1 MQSGLSS
8 PSFCSRVSFV
18 SWDILPCL
26 VFHVLAAG
34 PLANFRCDVPGSA
47 RLLAGRATT
56 GRARENGGG
65 CSGVSGGQVQV
76 LVALGR

>member
-1 MQSGLSS
+1 MQSGLSC

-56 GRARENGGG
+56 GRAMAPQGET
-65 CSGVSGGQVQV
+65 VVDVQV
-76 LVALGR
+76 SQVARYRY

>member
-1 MQSGLSS
+1 
-8 PSFCSRVSFV
+8 VSFV

-34 PLANFRCDVPGSA
+34 PLANFRRDVPGSA

-56 GRARENGGG
+56 GRATGRNGGG